1 MAAATAGAGLEMA
14 STAATASVLILACN
28 MWHDL
33 LLFVLL
39 FSLGTAGPSDLW
51 PFISR
56 GVSGIRSRL
65 QHQVLVAGRFWQ
77 GVQEKEMLPSTKWD
91 TFRGASGCCCVGH
104 GASKDFLFPTLSLVV
119 VTPLYVSHSF
129 SSLVADRLT
138 KD

>member
-39 FSLGTAGPSDLW
+39 FSLGPAGPSDLW

-65 QHQVLVAGRFWQ
+65 QHQVLVASRFWQ
-77 GVQEKEMLPSTKWD
+77 GVQVNKAPTDSLGCLH
-91 TFRGASGCCCVGH
+91 GASGCHYVEQD
-104 GASKDFLFPTLSLVV
+104 ASEGFLFPILSLVMG
-119 VTPLYVSHSF
+119 TSLYVYHSF
-129 SSLVADRLT
+129 STLVADRLT